1 MTARAPETRVLPA
14 HHDTLAPDG
23 SEIRVLVAVGGGS
36 LCHCT
41 LPPGQTSR
49 AVRHR
54 TVEEMWYC
62 VGGRGEIWR
71 RHGGHEHVVE
81 VRPGVSL
88 TIPLGTEFQFRALGD
103 APLCLVIATAPPW
116 PGEDEAVRVP
126 DHWP

>member
-62 VGGRGEIWR
+62 VGGRGEVWR
-71 RHGGHEHVVE
+71 R
-81 VRPGVSL
+81 
-88 TIPLGTEFQFRALGD
+88 
-103 APLCLVIATAPPW
+103 
-116 PGEDEAVRVP
+116 
-126 DHWP
+126 